1 MSARPV
7 DAIQMM
13 SEVAVVRFL
22 GLRTEEPVVDVPCR
36 HLRHGL

>member
-13 SEVAVVRFL
+13 SEVAVVR
-22 GLRTEEPVVDVPCR
+22 TEEPVVDVSVQASPPWAVR
-36 HLRHGL
+36 